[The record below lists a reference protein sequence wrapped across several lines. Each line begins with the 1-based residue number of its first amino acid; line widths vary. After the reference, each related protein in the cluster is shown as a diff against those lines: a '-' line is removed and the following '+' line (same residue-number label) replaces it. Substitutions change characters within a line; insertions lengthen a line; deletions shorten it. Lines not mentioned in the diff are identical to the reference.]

1 MVSGVS
7 FSELLA
13 KKEEYLNCVEQM
25 SQGLSHLFDPNK
37 LEHYI
42 SFLDENSPNSLVHN
56 AGLYL
61 LVEIDN
67 YHKLATEKMVA

>member
-1 MVSGVS
+1 
-7 FSELLA
+7 
-13 KKEEYLNCVEQM
+13 M
-25 SQGLSHLFDPNK
+25 SQGLSHLFDPQR

-42 SFLDENSPNSLVHN
+42 SFLDENSPNSLVQK

-67 YHKLATEKMVA
+67 YHKLASEKMAAEVAEF